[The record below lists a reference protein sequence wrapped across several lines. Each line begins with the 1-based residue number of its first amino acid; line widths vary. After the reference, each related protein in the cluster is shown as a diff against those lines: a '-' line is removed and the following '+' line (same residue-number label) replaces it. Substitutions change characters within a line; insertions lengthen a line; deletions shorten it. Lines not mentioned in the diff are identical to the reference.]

1 MTASVFITIDDR
13 YRRAAVITL
22 HGEFDIS
29 GVDAVT
35 EAVEIAAGSGKRF
48 LLVDLHHLTFLDMA
62 GTGAL
67 LRCRAAAASAGVD
80 LQITGAAGF
89 VRRVLDIAGVLPLLE
104 RPVTRPRADRTAMTV
119 PFPDADTV
127 VQRPPASAIR
137 SLVSPG

>member
-35 EAVEIAAGSGKRF
+35 EAAEMASSGGRCF
-48 LLVDLHHLTFLDMA
+48 LLMDLHHLTFLDMA

-67 LRCRAAAASAGVD
+67 LRCRAAAARAGVD
-80 LQITGAAGF
+80 LQITGSRGF

-104 RPVTRPRADRTAMTV
+104 QAAQGSVYEELVAV
-119 PFPDADTV
+119 P
-127 VQRPPASAIR
+127 
-137 SLVSPG
+137 

>member
-13 YRRAAVITL
+13 YRRAAVISL

-35 EAVEIAAGSGKRF
+35 EAVETAASAGKRF
-48 LLVDLHHLTFLDMA
+48 ILVDLYHLTFLDMA

-67 LRCRAAAASAGVD
+67 LRCRSTAASVDVD
-80 LQITGAAGF
+80 LQITGATGF
-89 VRRVLDIAGVLPLLE
+89 VRQVLDIAGVLPFLE
-104 RPVTRPRADRTAMTV
+104 RAVTAPL
-119 PFPDADTV
+119 PDPGLSA
-127 VQRPPASAIR
+127 QRPPGAAVR